1 MFAFIDNPR
10 WDNVDAVI
18 EGLVTN
24 LPNPGTER
32 ERLIAH
38 ALSVVQPGFSYFH
51 QKFTI
56 DLAHEM
62 QLLKYAQLCNPVRIR
77 EIRPT
82 PQQLDE
88 LPIFKC
94 ISVPQ
99 PLVCLSGLKRE
110 LTIFLA
116 LAQDLHAEYFQM
128 NDILSFFC
136 AHQRELPTWS
146 YFACVLATQRANSAS
161 VERVFSILKQTFKE
175 MQEKS
180 QAILLTELS

>member
-1 MFAFIDNPR
+1 MPIFRTQAQK
-10 WDNVDAVI
+10 
-18 EGLVTN
+18 
-24 LPNPGTER
+24 
-32 ERLIAH
+32 RLKAH
-38 ALSVVQPGFSYFH
+38 ALSVVQPGFSYFC

-62 QLLKYAQLCNPVRIR
+62 QLLKNARLCNPVRIR

-99 PLVCLSGLKRE
+99 PLVCLPGLKSE

-116 LAQDLHAEYFQM
+116 LAMAQDLHAEYFQM
-128 NDILSFFC
+128 NDILPFFC
-136 AHQRELPTWS
+136 ALQRELPTWS
-146 YFACVLATQRANSAS
+146 VIFHACLQPSLQANSAS
-161 VERVFSILKQTFKE
+161 VERVFSILK
-175 MQEKS
+175 
-180 QAILLTELS
+180 